1 MAASSSGRSCGL
13 EPRSTIVSASKPVVD
28 RTAAVPTTIM
38 PVSVNLTGA
47 SKTAPEGGVFP
58 ILKTLG
64 YAADSRVSAYFFSY
78 SIGVS

>member
-1 MAASSSGRSCGL
+1 MASGSLRHSPPGLRFAVALAAGIVVGVVVSVSTANVLGRSWAGI
-13 EPRSTIVSASKPVVD
+13 PPPSST
-28 RTAAVPTTIM
+28 
-38 PVSVNLTGA
+38 
-47 SKTAPEGGVFP
+47 GVFP